1 MGTCCEKG
9 ESNNADKECPNGCI
23 KCCKKCTCCEKG
35 ESNNADQECPIGC
48 KKECCSKKCCLE
60 CTCCANNEG
69 QDAQQD
75 EEMEEELDE
84 PEAMEQ
90 EIGND
95 AVQND
100 ADEPSNLQRAWELF
114 DLTRIILNKELTA
127 LDAKEDPEKE
137 EKKKGLNLRISD
149 TLFLLAEVSIENE
162 NFSQAV
168 DDFTSCLE
176 IRRNLLPSDLRL
188 IAETLYQLGLAQE
201 FHQQYD
207 EAVGSLNSAIDM
219 LKKHIA
225 NLSPDEEAAEIKEI
239 EALVPEIVEKIND
252 IKETKAE
259 EERNKKAKLDRNN
272 DAPGSF
278 SSEISGSKEAAPIS
292 SNLIKKK
299 DNPENSK

>member
-1 MGTCCEKG
+1 MGG
-9 ESNNADKECPNGCI
+9 
-23 KCCKKCTCCEKG
+23 
-35 ESNNADQECPIGC
+35 
-48 KKECCSKKCCLE
+48 
-60 CTCCANNEG
+60 
-69 QDAQQD
+69 
-75 EEMEEELDE
+75 EELDE

-95 AVQND
+95 NVQSD
-100 ADEPSNLQRAWELF
+100 ADEPSNLQRAWEFFELA
-114 DLTRIILNKELTA
+114 RIILSNELKG
-127 LDAKEDPEKE
+127 LDTKEDPEKE
-137 EKKKGLNLRISD
+137 VNKKEINLKISQ
-149 TLFLLAEVSIENE
+149 TIQLLAEVSIENE

-201 FHQQYD
+201 YHQQYD
-207 EAVGSLNSAIDM
+207 EAVGSLNSAIDV
-219 LKKHIA
+219 LKKRIA
-225 NLSPDEEAAEIKEI
+225 NLSADEGATEIKEI
-239 EALVPEIVEKIND
+239 EALVPDIVEKIND

-272 DAPGSF
+272 DATGSF

-299 DNPENSK
+299 DNPEKGE